1 MLSSSITA
9 MTEKSQYGQTV
20 TYDVSAVLHD
30 FQTSKSHVQYVRTLN
45 HGTMLIMD
53 GEIQYST
60 MDEHRYH
67 YLLTSPMFQQS
78 RHILILGGGD
88 GLAARNL
95 YKSPTTTSITI
106 VDWDQEFVE
115 FAKTNLTENLDS
127 LVDPRT
133 KLVFVDALAHIAS
146 TNQTYDGVIIDLPDP
161 DGDEM
166 ENLYTDILYAL
177 PRILSPHS
185 VVTTH
190 VGPVSLCNDHPCWA
204 FIANC
209 KQTMKECFKV
219 DPVFDKVYVPSFSH
233 EWGFLTCFIGG
244 TFTHFSRFPIENDIR
259 NIYSTL

>member
-1 MLSSSITA
+1 MS
-9 MTEKSQYGQTV
+9 EKSQYGQTV

-60 MDEHRYH
+60 LDEHRYH
-67 YLLTSPMFQQS
+67 YLLTTPMFQQS
-78 RHILILGGGD
+78 RRILILGGGD

-95 YKSPTTTSITI
+95 YKSPSTTSITI
-106 VDWDQEFVE
+106 VDWDREFVE
-115 FAKTNLTENLDS
+115 FAKTNLRENMGS

-133 KLVFVDALAHIAS
+133 KLVFGDALAYVGS
-146 TNQTYDGVIIDLPDP
+146 TDQTYDGVIIDLPDP

-166 ENLYTDILYAL
+166 ENLYIDILVAL
-177 PRILSPHS
+177 PRILDTHA
-185 VVTTH
+185 VVTAH

-209 KQTMKECFKV
+209 TQTMKECFKV

-233 EWGFLTCFIGG
+233 EWGFLSCFIGG
-244 TFTHFSRFPIENDIR
+244 IYTPFPRFPIENDVR

>member
-1 MLSSSITA
+1 

-60 MDEHRYH
+60 LDEHRYH

-78 RHILILGGGD
+78 RRILILGGGD

-106 VDWDQEFVE
+106 VDWDREFVE
-115 FAKTNLTENLDS
+115 FAKTNLPENMGS

-133 KLVFVDALAHIAS
+133 NLMFVDALAYIAS
-146 TNQTYDGVIIDLPDP
+146 TDQTYDGVIIDLPDP

-166 ENLYTDILYAL
+166 ETLYIDILHTL

-233 EWGFLTCFIGG
+233 EWGFLTSFIGG

>member
-1 MLSSSITA
+1 VLSSSTA
-9 MTEKSQYGQTV
+9 MSEKSQYGQTV
-20 TYDVSAVLHD
+20 TYDVSAVHHD

-60 MDEHRYH
+60 LDEHRYH
-67 YLLTSPMFQQS
+67 YLLTTPMFQQS
-78 RHILILGGGD
+78 CRILILGGGD

-95 YKSPTTTSITI
+95 YKSLTTTSITI
-106 VDWDQEFVE
+106 VDWDQEFVQ
-115 FAKTNLTENLDS
+115 FAKTNLPENMGS

-133 KLVFVDALAHIAS
+133 KLVFSDALAYVAS
-146 TNQTYDGVIIDLPDP
+146 TDQIYDGVIIDLPDP
-161 DGDEM
+161 DGEGM
-166 ENLYTDILYAL
+166 EALYIDLLSTL
-177 PRILSPHS
+177 PRILDHHAI
-185 VVTTH
+185 VTAH

-209 KQTMKECFKV
+209 KKTMKQCFKV

-233 EWGFLTCFIGG
+233 EWGFLSCFIGG
-244 TFTHFSRFPIENDIR
+244 TYTHFQRFPIENDVR

>member
-1 MLSSSITA
+1 

-60 MDEHRYH
+60 LDEHRYH

-78 RHILILGGGD
+78 RRILILGGGD

-95 YKSPTTTSITI
+95 YKSPSTTSITI
-106 VDWDQEFVE
+106 VDWDREFVE
-115 FAKTNLTENLDS
+115 FAKTNLPENMES

-133 KLVFVDALAHIAS
+133 KLIFGDALAYVGS
-146 TNQTYDGVIIDLPDP
+146 TDQTYDGVIIDLPDP

-166 ENLYTDILYAL
+166 ENLYIDILCAL
-177 PRILSPHS
+177 PRILDVYA
-185 VVTTH
+185 VVTAH

-233 EWGFLTCFIGG
+233 EWGFLSCFVGG
-244 TFTHFSRFPIENDIR
+244 VYTPFSRFPIENDIR

>member
-1 MLSSSITA
+1 MS
-9 MTEKSQYGQTV
+9 EKSQYGQTV

-53 GEIQYST
+53 GEVQYST
-60 MDEHRYH
+60 LDEHRYH
-67 YLLTSPMFQQS
+67 YLLTTPMFQQS
-78 RHILILGGGD
+78 RRILILGGGD

-95 YKSPTTTSITI
+95 YLSPTTTSITI
-106 VDWDQEFVE
+106 VDWDREFVE
-115 FAKTNLTENLDS
+115 FAKTNLPENMGS

-133 KLVFVDALAHIAS
+133 NLIFGDALAYVAS
-146 TNQTYDGVIIDLPDP
+146 TDQKYDGVIIDLPDP
-161 DGDEM
+161 DGDGM
-166 ENLYTDILYAL
+166 EALYIDILCNL
-177 PRILSPHS
+177 PRVLDTHAI
-185 VVTTH
+185 VTAH

-209 KQTMKECFKV
+209 KQTMKGCFKV

-233 EWGFLTCFIGG
+233 EWGFLSCFIGG
-244 TFTHFSRFPIENDIR
+244 TYTHVPRFPIENDVR